1 MAKTEMQLGE
11 TEYRIVIDG
20 DEDTEFVP
28 YGEPCVVEYEDGTV
42 YWALAAGPTEEAPV
56 YSGRECKPVGYQ
68 DVEIAGEEGEE
79 TTVEVDETETPE
91 G

>member
-1 MAKTEMQLGE
+1 MPKVEMQLGE

-28 YGEPCVVEYEDGTV
+28 YGEPCVVEYDDGTV
-42 YWALAAGPTEEAPV
+42 YWALAMNAIEESPV
-56 YSGRECKPVGYQ
+56 YSGRECTPVNYQ

-79 TTVEVDETETPE
+79 TTVEVDETEVPE